1 MKQIQEQRD
10 DVIIEWVRLK
20 RENNNMDTRWRYFF
34 LENKTLKGLVKKL
47 KSEVDL
53 LTLQWSTLRSY
64 SQSCDGERLN
74 SQNELLNVK
83 VDLDRKNNYIIKLLE
98 EVSLIKLDQEV
109 IGTQLKNLY
118 ESIQSL
124 SNKKFV
130 EDKFKFE
137 IDNLNMIYKELQNE
151 KIVIDYQAKALLNDR
166 DKLRSDLK
174 EMVKSRQNI
183 IREKEI
189 YAKATKERISELENN
204 LQQKDNELSKKQDEF
219 AKLDKLHKIMANER
233 DKLKD
238 R

>member
-1 MKQIQEQRD
+1 M
-10 DVIIEWVRLK
+10 
-20 RENNNMDTRWRYFF
+20 
-34 LENKTLKGLVKKL
+34 
-47 KSEVDL
+47 
-53 LTLQWSTLRSY
+53 
-64 SQSCDGERLN
+64 
-74 SQNELLNVK
+74 
-83 VDLDRKNNYIIKLLE
+83 
-98 EVSLIKLDQEV
+98 IKLDQEV